1 MRKQQ
6 HNPSDSVP
14 SVSRTPAR
22 PTSISAFPNPHG
34 DTTPASFAMAPSTAQ
49 HLLGMLAGFTF
60 QVAVLPDGTFQIE
73 HLDGALVPLLTADLF
88 RRDTWQQALVD
99 CDGPRVQS
107 DLQRLLQGEAIDSE
121 YCLLTASGT
130 HCWVRIVAVSHYD
143 DASQIRTI
151 SGAAQDITAAKRP
164 SLAPASHAGTREPQ
178 QPASSLAHADLALQR
193 EVAEHSATIQK
204 LRQQHHWFQAI
215 LQHSP
220 SIIFIKD
227 LNGRYLLV
235 NERMAA
241 THGMRVEDMY
251 GRTDFD
257 LFPPEIA
264 AALRRDDL
272 EVLRQGMPLQL
283 EEIIPD
289 AQGVERFKQAVK
301 FPLRDETER
310 VVAIVGIITDLT
322 EQRQAEARVAQ
333 MIVYDELTGL
343 PNRTFL
349 VGYLS
354 ALESN
359 PQREARVVLFLDI
372 DNFKLLNDSLGLHAG
387 DQLLVEMARRLQQIA
402 PEDALVVRFS
412 GDEFLIFLPNADLP
426 SVMSLAK
433 QVQQHLATPIRIA
446 NHMVSAQISIGI
458 ATLDS
463 PIVVASDLL
472 RNANLAMH
480 QAKQRGT
487 GQIVLFDEYLHRQ
500 VLERWQVATEL
511 PHGIH
516 NGELRLHFQPIVNL
530 HSGSITGFEA
540 LVRWL
545 HPQRGLLSPRRFIP
559 MAEESGL
566 IVELDRWVLLNACQQ
581 VAVWFAEGL
590 LHPTFR
596 VQVNISGRSLLR
608 SDLINQVAGI
618 LEATALPA
626 SMLELE
632 ITETVAFNYTS
643 EVIHQLNMLRQ
654 LGVAVALD
662 DFGTGYAS
670 LSSLQQLPV
679 DTLKIDASFVRA
691 ITHTPESTAIVEA
704 ITTLA
709 DMLGMKV
716 IAEGI
721 ETGDTALL
729 LRGIGCSFGQGHW
742 FSRPIVVAEA
752 TALLEQDAPLH
763 GPIGHG

>member
-1 MRKQQ
+1 MRKRQ
-6 HNPSDSVP
+6 HN
-14 SVSRTPAR
+14 SRTEQAATHAQPYF
-22 PTSISAFPNPHG
+22 AFPVSHEQ
-34 DTTPASFAMAPSTAQ
+34 TPPLPLKPAGSVAHQ
-49 HLLGMLAGFTF
+49 LLDRLAGMTF
-60 QVAVLPDGTFQIE
+60 RLAVAPDGALSIEQIE
-73 HLDGALVPLLTADLF
+73 GVLVPLLAADLF
-88 RRDTWQQALVD
+88 SLDNWRQALVQD
-99 CDGPRVQS
+99 DSEQIQR
-107 DLQRLLQGEAIDSE
+107 DLQRLFRGEAIDSE
-121 YCLLTASGT
+121 YCVFTAVGT
-130 HCWVRIVAVSHYD
+130 ACWLRVVAVPEHTTGDQTWYV
-143 DASQIRTI
+143 
-151 SGAAQDITAAKRP
+151 SGVAQDITAAKRLQAVP
-164 SLAPASHAGTREPQ
+164 AEQTLDTQQYVSALAQANV
-178 QPASSLAHADLALQR
+178 ALQQELAAR
-193 EVAEHSATIQK
+193 NASDQK
-204 LRQQHHWFQAI
+204 LRQQQRWFQAI

-227 LNGRYLLV
+227 LNGRYLLA

-241 THGMRVEDMY
+241 SHGMRVEEIQ

-264 AALRRDDL
+264 AVLRRDDL
-272 EVLRQGMPLQL
+272 EVLRQGVPMQL

-301 FPLRDETER
+301 FPLRDEHQR

-322 EQRQAEARVAQ
+322 EQRQAEARIAQ
-333 MIVYDELTGL
+333 MTVFDELTGL

-354 ALESN
+354 ALEHN
-359 PQREARVVLFLDI
+359 PQREARVVLFLDL
-372 DNFKLLNDSLGLHAG
+372 DNFKLLNDSLGLQAG
-387 DQLLVEMARRLQQIA
+387 DQLLIEMARRLQQIA

-412 GDEFLIFLPNADLP
+412 GDEFLIFLPDAEL
-426 SVMSLAK
+426 SEVMLLAQ
-433 QVQQHLATPIRIA
+433 QVQQHLAVPLRIGA
-446 NHMVSAQISIGI
+446 HMVSAQISIGI

-463 PIVVASDLL
+463 ATVVASDLL

-500 VLERWQVATEL
+500 ALERWQVATEL
-511 PHGIH
+511 PHAIRDD
-516 NGELRLHFQPIVNL
+516 ELRLHFQPIVDL
-530 HSGSITGFEA
+530 HSGELVGFEA

-559 MAEESGL
+559 VAEESGL
-566 IVELDRWVLLNACQQ
+566 IVEMDNWVLLHTCQQ
-581 VAVWFAEGL
+581 VADWFREGL
-590 LHPTFR
+590 LHPRFR

-608 SDLINQVAGI
+608 SDLIDTIASV
-618 LEATALPA
+618 LETTALPA
-626 SMLELE
+626 LMLELE
-632 ITETVAFNYTS
+632 ITETVAFDYTE
-643 EVIHQLNMLRQ
+643 EVVRQLAGLRK

-670 LSSLQQLPV
+670 LSSLQNLPI

-691 ITHTPESTAIVEA
+691 INHTTESIAIVEA
-704 ITTLA
+704 INALA

-729 LRGIGCSFGQGHW
+729 LRGIGCTYGQGFL
-742 FSRPIVVAEA
+742 FSRAAPAAEA
-752 TALLEQDAPLH
+752 LAMLQQGTLQIRLP
-763 GPIGHG
+763 